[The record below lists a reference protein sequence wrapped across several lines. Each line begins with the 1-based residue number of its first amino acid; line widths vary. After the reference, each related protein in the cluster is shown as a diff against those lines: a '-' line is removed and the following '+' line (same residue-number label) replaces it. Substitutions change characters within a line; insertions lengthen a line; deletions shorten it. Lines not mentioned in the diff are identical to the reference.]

1 MLVWA
6 WSGALPATAA
16 DSEAPARGRF
26 LVATRQV
33 QDAIFGGS
41 VVLLF
46 HAGEGAMGLIVNRRT
61 ERRLGDLLPDD
72 PALRGRNDP
81 VYLGGPVEAAALIVL
96 LRDPEAPEDAIVGD
110 VHAAV
115 LRREVEEA
123 LEELSARPLRF
134 FAGHA
139 GWAPGQLEHEIARGD
154 WLVVDARPD
163 QVFAKEPAEL
173 WPELMRQHDGIRVE
187 GPGGASATLAQHGS
201 RTP

>member
-1 MLVWA
+1 
-6 WSGALPATAA
+6 
-16 DSEAPARGRF
+16 
-26 LVATRQV
+26 
-33 QDAIFGGS
+33 
-41 VVLLF
+41 
-46 HAGEGAMGLIVNRRT
+46 MGLIVNRRT